1 MNREV
6 QRTFVLLRQLGS
18 GRESGYA
25 RAETRDGSVK
35 LNLVVQGFGRNAA
48 PYAFGLTQ
56 EGLLPLGA
64 LNMDARG
71 QGGISIPE
79 QVRVLGRDDTLFA
92 RYNLK
97 RLSSIR
103 DPLESFCDLAI
114 DSLVSMMEGQ
124 KPEKNHYVLQGRVIR
139 RETT

>member
-71 QGGISIPE
+71 QGGIAAALSPTDFRQMQMLLVAVCSGGEAQIPLAGT
-79 QVRVLGRDDTLFA
+79 VGR
-92 RYNLK
+92 
-97 RLSSIR
+97 
-103 DPLESFCDLAI
+103 
-114 DSLVSMMEGQ
+114 G
-124 KPEKNHYVLQGRVIR
+124 G
-139 RETT
+139 